1 VNQSAEPSLWNSLAA
16 RGGVNLQNQQR
27 EKISRYLEL
36 LLAANARMN
45 LTRIV
50 DPKSA
55 EILHVGDALTVL
67 PFLPATSHRLADVG
81 SGGGVP
87 GIILAIARPDARVT
101 LIEATK
107 KKAEFLKTAI
117 DELGL
122 TNVTVEP
129 IRAEEAGRSEL
140 RESFDVAVA
149 RAVATLDWLAEW
161 MLPLV
166 KKGGVMLA
174 MKGQKAADELAGAR
188 RIVAKLGGGAG
199 EIIPVELPGAE
210 HHVIL
215 RFRKIGTTDSRWPR
229 AASAAKGRPLA

>member
-1 VNQSAEPSLWNSLAA
+1 VNQPADPSLWNQLAE
-16 RGGVNLQNQQR
+16 RGGVTLQPEQHQ
-27 EKISRYLEL
+27 KISKYLEL

-55 EILHVGDALTVL
+55 EILHVGDALTIL
-67 PFLPATSHRLADVG
+67 PYLPAGEHRLADVG

-87 GIILAIARPDARVT
+87 GIILAIARPDAQVA

-107 KKAEFLKTAI
+107 KKADYLKSAAG
-117 DELGL
+117 ELGL
-122 TNVTVEP
+122 ANVTVLP
-129 IRAEEAGRSEL
+129 IRAEEAGRSEW
-140 RESFDVAVA
+140 RELFDVALA

-174 MKGQKAADELAGAR
+174 MKGAKAGEELAGVR
-188 RIVAKLGGGAG
+188 RLAAKLGGGNG
-199 EIIPVELPGAE
+199 EILPVELPGAE
-210 HHVIL
+210 HHVIV
-215 RFRKIGTTDSRWPR
+215 RFRKIGRTDPRWPR
-229 AASAAKGRPLA
+229 AASAAKGRPPA